1 METWPGG
8 HIYENC
14 LTNFEISDVWVQL
27 WYQHDKWD
35 QSDQWDQHKNNMAEN
50 RKLIVM
56 AQKIKMLNC
65 WARPMYLTRIKKKN
79 NIKWAEL
86 LGSAHI
92 DT

>member
-8 HIYENC
+8 PTYENW

-35 QSDQWDQHKNNMAEN
+35 QYDQWDQRKNNVAKN

-56 AQKIKMLNC
+56 AQKLKRPNS
-65 WARPMYLTRIKKKN
+65 WAWPI
-79 NIKWAEL
+79 
-86 LGSAHI
+86 
-92 DT
+92 